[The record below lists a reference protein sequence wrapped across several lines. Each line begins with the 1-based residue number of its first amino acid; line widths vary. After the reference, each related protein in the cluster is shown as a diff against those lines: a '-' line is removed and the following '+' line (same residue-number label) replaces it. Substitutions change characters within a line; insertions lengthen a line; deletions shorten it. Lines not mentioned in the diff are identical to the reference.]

1 MRADQPGAG
10 DGVPSHI
17 IDVSTEGLRLEMP
30 RQRLSIP
37 PPYFNVRLPLMG
49 ITVTVQRMWAR
60 SSPGQERTPII
71 WCGGALSANRPGAEQ
86 GWRAFVNM
94 IPTLGATSSTSG
106 TEPLAS
112 PRQRV
117 QH

>member
-1 MRADQPGAG
+1 
-10 DGVPSHI
+10 
-17 IDVSTEGLRLEMP
+17 
-30 RQRLSIP
+30 
-37 PPYFNVRLPLMG
+37 
-49 ITVTVQRMWAR
+49 
-60 SSPGQERTPII
+60 
-71 WCGGALSANRPGAEQ
+71 LSANRLGAEQ

-117 QH
+117 QD